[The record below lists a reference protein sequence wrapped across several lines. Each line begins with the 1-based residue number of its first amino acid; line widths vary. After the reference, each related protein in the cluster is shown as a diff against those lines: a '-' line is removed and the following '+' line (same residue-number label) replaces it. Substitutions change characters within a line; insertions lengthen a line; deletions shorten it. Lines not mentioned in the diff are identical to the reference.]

1 VEVAMIKR
9 VRFFSLIGIGI
20 WLIGS
25 SVFAAVFTPQE
36 YAARRARLMEKIP
49 DGAAIILGAKPCVD
63 YNEYYQNNDFMYF
76 TGVEVPDAVLIVDG
90 VRKESILF
98 YTLSERDARNHG
110 ISLEYVQKPREVTG
124 IEKIYPR
131 ENFSGYLNSLADGSS
146 VLYTPFKPEEL
157 MRECSPEKLRT
168 LQRNMVFDD
177 WDGRT
182 TRELQFV
189 KLIRERFP
197 QVEVR
202 DCSPMIWDLRIIKS
216 PAEIEVLRKAGR
228 IAVKAHNEMIRA
240 TRPGMYEYEL
250 AALYEYLVKKEGA
263 QDLAYYMIICSGE
276 NHPYLHYYEHDRLL
290 EDGDFLVIDVG
301 PDYEY
306 YDIDITV
313 SYPVNGKFTP
323 RQKEIYEA
331 CNAVHEACM
340 QVYRPGLT
348 REQCREEVRDILE
361 KQGFDLSKDY
371 FQRMQGGFG
380 HYVGMA
386 VHDVGG
392 SPSVLKPGM
401 VLANEPL
408 CVFPEENLGV
418 RVEDTILI
426 TENGCEN
433 LTAGIPRT
441 VEEIEAH
448 MKTPG
453 LIQVLQKAK
462 IY

>member
-1 VEVAMIKR
+1 MTKR
-9 VRFFSLIGIGI
+9 YHRLFLICLGILLGGYTLFAGI
-20 WLIGS
+20 
-25 SVFAAVFTPQE
+25 FPQEE
-36 YAARRARLMEKIP
+36 YAARRARMMEKIP
-49 DGAAIILGAKPCVD
+49 DGAAIIFGAKSRVN

-76 TGVEVPDAVLIVDG
+76 TGVEVPDAVLIIDG

-98 YTLSERDARNHG
+98 YTISDREARNLG
-110 ISLEYVQKPREVTG
+110 IALDYVRRPKEATG
-124 IEKIYPR
+124 IERTYPR
-131 ENFSGYLNSLADGSS
+131 ELFSSFLSRLADGSKI
-146 VLYTPFKPEEL
+146 LYTSFKPEEL
-157 MRECSPEKLRT
+157 MRECSGEKLRT
-168 LQRNMVFDD
+168 LQNNMTFEE
-177 WDGRT
+177 WDGRL
-182 TRELQFV
+182 TREVQFV
-189 KLIRERFP
+189 KLLGERYP

-216 PAEIEVLRKAGR
+216 PAEIQVMRKAAR
-228 IAVKAHNEMIRA
+228 IAVKAHTEMIKA
-240 TRPGMYEYEL
+240 TRAGIYEYEL

-263 QDLAYYMIICSGE
+263 QDLAYYAIICSGE
-276 NHPYLHYYEHDRLL
+276 NHPYMHYYKHDRLL

-301 PDYEY
+301 PDYHY

-313 SYPVNGKFTP
+313 SYPANGTFTQ
-323 RQKEIYEA
+323 RQKEVYEA
-331 CNAVHEACM
+331 CLAVHEACM

-348 REQCREEVRDILE
+348 LDQCRQEVDEIL
-361 KQGFDLSKDY
+361 KKAGFDLAKDY
-371 FQRMQGGFG
+371 FQRMRGGFG

-401 VLANEPL
+401 VIANEPL
-408 CVFPEENLGV
+408 YVSPEENLGV

-441 VEEIEAH
+441 VDEIEAM
-448 MKTPG
+448 MKKPG
-453 LIQVLQKAK
+453 IIQVLKKAA